1 MLNSYEAIYDHGQI
15 RWVNDS
21 PAMDRARI
29 IITVLDAP
37 PARPLTPRIPP
48 PGLKGS
54 VTCSAGYDP
63 FEPALTDAE
72 AEAASDRTIRQIA
85 GDADAF
91 RI

>member
-21 PAMDRARI
+21 PAIDRARI

-37 PARPLTPRIPP
+37 LARPLTPRIPP

-54 VTCSAGYDP
+54 VTYSADYDP
-63 FEPALTDAE
+63 FEPALTDAD
-72 AEAASDRTIRQIA
+72 AEVASNRTVRQIA
-85 GDADAF
+85 GNS
-91 RI
+91 